1 MLLFLYS
8 HYNCCMKVVSIV
20 GMTGSGKSEVARFF
34 SSRGF
39 TTVRFGD
46 ITDEAVKAKGLP
58 LTEENERPVRE
69 GLRKEHGMA
78 AYAKLSIPRIDNAL
92 KSSNVVVDGLYSWE
106 EYLVLK
112 EKYGE
117 QFYVI
122 AVWSSPADRYKRLAG
137 RKVRPLTREQ
147 AKSRDYAEIENM
159 NKGGP
164 ICMADF
170 TLLNDASMGAMKKQV
185 ERIIARLR

>member
-1 MLLFLYS
+1 
-8 HYNCCMKVVSIV
+8 MKVVSVV
-20 GMTGSGKSEVARFF
+20 GMTGSGKSEVARLFNA
-34 SSRGF
+34 RGF

-78 AYAKLSIPRIDNAL
+78 AYARLSIPRIDEAL
-92 KSSNVVVDGLYSWE
+92 KKSNVVVDGLYSWE

-112 EKYGE
+112 ERYGNK
-117 QFYVI
+117 FYMV
-122 AVWSSPADRYKRLAG
+122 AVWSSPEDRYKRLG
-137 RKVRPLTREQ
+137 SRKTRPLTPQQ
-147 AKSRDYAEIENM
+147 AASRDRAEIENM

-170 TLLNDASMGAMKKQV
+170 TICNDADMGALRKRV
-185 ERIIARLR
+185 EQIVARLR